1 MPRGAQ
7 VNTGSVFFCL
17 LFGYRLWH
25 SHVFFIY
32 FFLNLQP
39 QRSLW
44 DGNCSLRMK
53 TLSCVFNCGVLWDVH
68 TWPCL
73 QEQPLSHTDAHTL
86 AALCLALMRMELHFA
101 AVIVD
106 VDFPPLSL
114 KIRFARPRG
123 LPIVLSASPLCM
135 TALCRRCSTKQ
146 PHWNAANAPPLW
158 HKKHFID
165 TLFLHSSEY
174 NQRYLSGLGSWLIQW
189 LYTHKYTDAHRI
201 LSSTPLNVAREKA
214 LCCIGMKVA
223 VSCIERIHWKWVVFM
238 SVLWS
243 EKGCN
248 GVFWSLPPV
257 LSCCSVNY
265 NLVLCGQDP
274 FVSVIADSGE
284 RLPVHASIKEN

>member
-1 MPRGAQ
+1 MCFQLWRFARRTYMTMPASTAIQSHRC
-7 VNTGSVFFCL
+7 TYISSV
-17 LFGYRLWH
+17 
-25 SHVFFIY
+25 
-32 FFLNLQP
+32 
-39 QRSLW
+39 
-44 DGNCSLRMK
+44 
-53 TLSCVFNCGVLWDVH
+53 
-68 TWPCL
+68 
-73 QEQPLSHTDAHTL
+73 
-86 AALCLALMRMELHFA
+86 CLALMRMELHFA

-201 LSSTPLNVAREKA
+201 LSSTPLKAAREKA

-238 SVLWS
+238 SLLWN

-248 GVFWSLPPV
+248 GVFGVCLQSP
-257 LSCCSVNY
+257 
-265 NLVLCGQDP
+265 
-274 FVSVIADSGE
+274 
-284 RLPVHASIKEN
+284 HAIQSIII

>member
-25 SHVFFIY
+25 SRCFFFPICSLNAVYGMEIVARIWKHRHVFSTVAFARCTY
-32 FFLNLQP
+32 MTMPASTATQ
-39 QRSLW
+39 
-44 DGNCSLRMK
+44 
-53 TLSCVFNCGVLWDVH
+53 
-68 TWPCL
+68 
-73 QEQPLSHTDAHTL
+73 SHRCTYISSVW
-86 AALCLALMRMELHFA
+86 LALMRMELYFV

-114 KIRFARPRG
+114 KIRFAGPRG

-146 PHWNAANAPPLW
+146 PHWNAVNAPPLW

-214 LCCIGMKVA
+214 LCYIGMKVA
-223 VSCIERIHWKWVVFM
+223 VSCIERIQWKWVVFM
-238 SVLWS
+238 SLLWN
-243 EKGCN
+243 EKGSN
-248 GVFWSLPPV
+248 GVFWCLPPV
-257 LSCCSVNY
+257 FSCYSVNY
-265 NLVLCGQDP
+265 NLVLCG
-274 FVSVIADSGE
+274 
-284 RLPVHASIKEN
+284 